1 VTLLRTLWRTNRW
14 ALVGFA
20 FAAALTLFFAGRT
33 LVFALYWADPA
44 HQNEPVAAWMTLG
57 YVEKSWDL
65 PPRSLAGPL
74 RMGPPDKSRGPK
86 SIAEY
91 ARERGVTAEQFVAE
105 VQAAVKTVLESEAAQ
120 AGGE

>member
-1 VTLLRTLWRTNRW
+1 MNLISRLWRANRW
-14 ALVGFA
+14 ALIA
-20 FAAALTLFFAGRT
+20 FCLATAVTLFFAVRFV
-33 LVFALYWADPA
+33 LFALYWADPA
-44 HQNEPVAAWMTLG
+44 HQNEPVAGWMTLG

-91 ARERGVTAEQFVAE
+91 ASERGVPVSQFVAE
-105 VQAAVKTVLESEAAQ
+105 VQAAVKTVIETTAPREDRD
-120 AGGE
+120 